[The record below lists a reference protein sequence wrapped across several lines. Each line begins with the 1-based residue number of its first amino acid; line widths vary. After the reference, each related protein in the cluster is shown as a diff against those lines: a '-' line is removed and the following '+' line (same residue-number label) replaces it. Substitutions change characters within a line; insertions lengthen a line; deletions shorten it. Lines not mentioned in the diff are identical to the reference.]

1 MADEPSE
8 TMPEDVRQAF
18 GDAVRLFDSWRFD
31 TPAPTLPFK
40 AIAISLSGV
49 CDLVLAHKN
58 EPLPVSVHDELW
70 RIIDGPHMR
79 LKAELTIDPSYA
91 TGARCL
97 DTLI

>member
-8 TMPEDVRQAF
+8 KMREDVSLAF

-49 CDLVLAHKN
+49 CDLTLAYKN
-58 EPLPVSVHDELW
+58 ERVASTDRWRRVRRVNVNLEAQWRLLMAHDL
-70 RIIDGPHMR
+70 
-79 LKAELTIDPSYA
+79 LS
-91 TGARCL
+91 
-97 DTLI
+97 